1 MTNVTLNTDAAEAAT
16 SDRDDA
22 VPVVESRKAG
32 PLTWGEDSPSGGRV
46 VMNRALRE
54 DATVP
59 LFLAQ
64 TLIQSLRDVGYDST
78 ISALCEHVDNAIGA
92 GAKNV
97 RVYIRQTGKGSS
109 VRTDIAVLDDG
120 AGMSPQI
127 LKVATSF
134 GGSTNY
140 NNRSGIGRFGMGMKT
155 AGLSMASAIQILSWQ
170 ERSIY
175 YRMTLDTEAIG
186 RDKSNLIILPE
197 PALQEDIG
205 AELVQLVTAPM
216 RYPSDASDQRILASR
231 GSDLADALGASGT
244 IIYMPDCD
252 RLSAKRDRTL
262 VDHATKD
269 FAHVYRRHIARGLK
283 IYVNNRLLEAVDPT
297 YAMENARH
305 TRHPA
310 FRDVET
316 KTSRLVVKR
325 KCSVFPNPS
334 SSAAY
339 DVTIKLYALPI
350 RDWRFTR
357 KALDDIGIFQD
368 QTISILRND
377 REVFLGHLT
386 ALMKRHSDLAWLRIE
401 IDFPGELDEAFGVA
415 SNKQGVRLREEVI
428 DGIWKAIKD
437 DVAVVR
443 EDIREVQARNAIER
457 RGGSGPSTAESKA
470 NEADPFQ
477 THSLDDNLTDGE
489 RADMEKNIRALAIGL
504 RREGESEEDAFTRIQ
519 ASKYVLH
526 YKNDRFWPFYEVER
540 RYGRVI
546 LTINT
551 AHPFYDRLYRPLAEL
566 ALKPTSDGGEDSE
579 VTAPGSESPLAVVL
593 DLLLLSL
600 ARTQSVMGASKEARP
615 AGELFED
622 MRREWSDTLKKQI
635 AA

>member
-1 MTNVTLNTDAAEAAT
+1 MTDMTLDIDGGEASR
-16 SDRDDA
+16 SDHYDT
-22 VPVVESRKAG
+22 VPVVASRKAG
-32 PLTWGEDSPSGGRV
+32 SLTWGEDSPKGGRV

-64 TLIQSLRDVGYDST
+64 TLIQSLRDVGYEST

-97 RVYIRQTGKGSS
+97 RVYIRQTGRKSS
-109 VRTDIAVLDDG
+109 VRTDIGVLDDG
-120 AGMSPQI
+120 DGMSPQI
-127 LKVATSF
+127 LKVVTSF

-140 NNRSGIGRFGMGMKT
+140 NNRSGIGRYGMGMKT
-155 AGLSMASAIQILSWQ
+155 AALAMAPAVQIVSWQ
-170 ERSIY
+170 EKGIY

-205 AELVQLVTAPM
+205 AEQVQLVTVPM
-216 RYPSDASDQRILASR
+216 RYPTDASEQRLLVQR
-231 GSDLADALGASGT
+231 GSDLVDALGASGT
-244 IIYMPDCD
+244 LIYMHDCD

-297 YAMENARH
+297 YSMENARH

-310 FRDVET
+310 LREIEA
-316 KTSRLVVKR
+316 KTSRLIVKR
-325 KCSVFPNPS
+325 KISIFPNAS
-334 SSAAY
+334 SHVAY
-339 DVTIKLYALPI
+339 DVNIKLYALPI
-350 RDWRFTR
+350 RDWKFTR

-377 REVFLGHLT
+377 REVFLGHQT
-386 ALMKRHSDLAWLRIE
+386 ALLKRHSDLAWLRIE
-401 IDFPGELDEAFGVA
+401 VDFPGELDEAFGIA
-415 SNKQGVRLREEVI
+415 SNKQGVRLREDVI
-428 DGIWKAIKD
+428 DGIWAAIKD
-437 DVAVVR
+437 DVAAVR

-457 RGGSGPSTAESKA
+457 RGGRGPSTAEAKA

-477 THSLDDNLTDGE
+477 IHSLEDNLSDTE
-489 RADMEKNIRALAIGL
+489 RADMEKNLRALAVGL
-504 RREGESEEDAFTRIQ
+504 RREGESEKDALTRIQ

-526 YKNDRFWPFYEVER
+526 YKSDRFWPFYEVEH

-551 AHPFYDRLYRPLAEL
+551 AHPFYERLYRPLAEL
-566 ALKPTSDGGEDSE
+566 ALKPTADGGEE
-579 VTAPGSESPLAVVL
+579 TEMTAPTSESPLAVAL

-600 ARTQSVMGASKEARP
+600 ARTQSVMSASKDARP
-615 AGELFED
+615 AGDLFED
-622 MRREWSDTLKKQI
+622 MRREWSDTLKKQM

>member
-1 MTNVTLNTDAAEAAT
+1 MTNMSLDNGAAAMDTL
-16 SDRDDA
+16 DRDDA
-22 VPVVESRKAG
+22 VPVVATRKAG
-32 PLTWGEDSPSGGRV
+32 PLTWGEDSPKGGRA
-46 VMNRALRE
+46 VMHRALRE
-54 DATVP
+54 DANVP

-92 GAKNV
+92 GAKNI
-97 RVYIRQTGKGSS
+97 RVYIRQTGKGSAL
-109 VRTDIAVLDDG
+109 RTDIAVEDDG
-120 AGMSPQI
+120 DGMSPQV

-155 AGLSMASAIQILSWQ
+155 AALSMAPAIEIISWQ
-170 ERSIY
+170 EQGVY

-186 RDKSNLIILPE
+186 RDKSNIISLPDPE
-197 PALQEDIG
+197 LLEDIG
-205 AELVQLVTAPM
+205 AEQAQLFTAPM
-216 RYPSDASDQRILASR
+216 RYPVNASDQRLLAPR
-231 GSDLADALGASGT
+231 GMDMVHALGASGT

-297 YAMENARH
+297 FSMESARH

-310 FRDVET
+310 LADIDV
-316 KTSRLVVKR
+316 KTSRLIVKR
-325 KCSVFPNPS
+325 KCSIFPNPAS
-334 SSAAY
+334 SVAH
-339 DVTIKLYALPI
+339 DVSIKLYALPI

-357 KALDDIGIFQD
+357 KTLNDMGVFQD

-386 ALMKRHSDLAWLRIE
+386 ALLKRHSDLAWLRIE
-401 IDFPGELDEAFGVA
+401 IDFPGELDEAFGIA
-415 SNKQGVRLREEVI
+415 SNKQGVRLREDVI
-428 DGIWKAIKD
+428 DGIWKVIKD
-437 DVAVVR
+437 DIAVVR
-443 EDIREVQARNAIER
+443 EDIRDVQARNAVER
-457 RGGSGPSTAESKA
+457 RGGNGPSTAESKA
-470 NEADPFQ
+470 SEADPFQ
-477 THSLDDNLTDGE
+477 SHSLDDNLTE
-489 RADMEKNIRALAIGL
+489 AEKADMEGNLRALAVGL
-504 RREGESEEDAFTRIQ
+504 RREGETEEDAFKRIQ

-526 YKNDRFWPFYEVER
+526 YKSDRFWPFYEVEH

-566 ALKPTSDGGEDSE
+566 SLKATTDGEEVSE
-579 VTAPGSESPLAVVL
+579 GPEPAAESPLAVAL

-600 ARTQSVMGASKEARP
+600 ARTQSVMGASKEARQP
-615 AGELFED
+615 GEIFED
-622 MRREWSDTLKKQI
+622 MRQEWSNTLKKQM